1 MDGQG
6 GSIFDNPLID
16 ELLIDERLEMLR
28 EQRMLLRQLRDD
40 VELAVR
46 TVASGHLGE
55 YWRSAAQRCYAV
67 RLGELTDDLRG
78 AWRQLDEA
86 LTAVHGSIARL
97 TASE

>member
-6 GSIFDNPLID
+6 TSIFANPLID
-16 ELLIDERLEMLR
+16 DHLAMLR
-28 EQRMLLRQLRDD
+28 EQRMLLRQLCDD

-46 TVASGHLGE
+46 TVAASDLGE
-55 YWRSAAQRCYAV
+55 YWRSAAQRGYAE
-67 RLGELTDDLRG
+67 RLGELTADLRG

-86 LTAVHGSIARL
+86 LAAVHASIARL